1 VNRGQ
6 FKKGNTFGSSSA
18 AILGR
23 KRTRM
28 EKECD
33 TSNDT
38 SPFDITPLILGAKR
52 ERRAPMTLSQE
63 PLRDCTREPQSQKRE
78 QIGVEKMKTMK
89 AREESATKTRT
100 AAAYATKLKLARQ
113 GLTCFG
119 SMELLLFQK
128 KAEDRFGTIMPA
140 LLEDFPCC
148 ARIMHYCKPILDIVF
163 AFVVRCFVEY
173 EKTIAILEKNVRRLQ
188 RGERRRPVVDS
199 NFTPNEVDSYSSRTT
214 LWRHA
219 NAVKDCIRLHAGN
232 CDVKAIT
239 IAKQVVSLLT
249 PTPETTI
256 NTKHSAIEL
265 QVNAAIVE
273 SIHKFYDELRLRHQG
288 DITSQFCVS

>member
-1 VNRGQ
+1 MPRSAKTGVNRGQ

-23 KRTRM
+23 KRARM
-28 EKECD
+28 EIECD
-33 TSNDT
+33 TSKSDT
-38 SPFDITPLILGAKR
+38 SPFDSTPLTLGAKR
-52 ERRAPMTLSQE
+52 ERRTPMTLSQE
-63 PLRDCTREPQSQKRE
+63 PLRDCAREPQSQKRE
-78 QIGVEKMKTMK
+78 QIGFEKMKNKK
-89 AREESATKTRT
+89 AGEETATKTRT

-119 SMELLLFQK
+119 PMELLLFQK
-128 KAEDRFGTIMPA
+128 KAEDQFGTIMPA
-140 LLEDFPCC
+140 LLKYFPCC

-173 EKTIAILEKNVRRLQ
+173 EKTIAILEKTVRRLQ
-188 RGERRRPVVDS
+188 RGESRRHVVYS
-199 NFTPNEVDSYSSRTT
+199 NFKASSEVDSYSSRTT

-249 PTPETTI
+249 LKP
-256 NTKHSAIEL
+256 
-265 QVNAAIVE
+265 
-273 SIHKFYDELRLRHQG
+273 
-288 DITSQFCVS
+288 